1 MPTGL
6 EGFIKTLQSS
16 GDDGG
21 SYALDMLKKN
31 PTWIQPIVT
40 SMIDGL
46 FLPEALLR
54 NGPPNNGSI
63 AYREAE
69 PMYADDDIEIVG
81 EWGTYP
87 ALTFS
92 RGPIRMSA
100 TQKRG
105 AAIVLSQQMIDRGD
119 AAQFVENARRAT
131 NTFAKHWS
139 KVFLREV
146 LANTG
151 IPQMTARAMTTED
164 GWHGESENTGI
175 RKDMAMAKF
184 LIQQAKP
191 EGDART
197 DEQYN
202 FEPDTL
208 VIHPLTATMLITNG
222 EINKIYE
229 NSPEIVNA
237 PIYKLAEPRSL
248 FGLTVLKSWEMPVDP
263 LSGMPT
269 KALML
274 QRKKLGFISDERPFR
289 TTPLYENKD
298 NETWRS
304 NMSRIS
310 TMAIDN
316 PKAAL
321 WINGINGVNTTDN
334 DFSSG
339 GGSNATRTGATSDRG
354 V

>member
-1 MPTGL
+1 MPSGL
-6 EGFIKTLQSS
+6 EDFIKTLQSS
-16 GDDGG
+16 GDKGG
-21 SYALDMLKKN
+21 WYALDQLKKN
-31 PTWIQPIVT
+31 PTWITPVVT
-40 SMIDGL
+40 SMIEGL
-46 FLPEALLR
+46 FLPEAILR
-54 NGPPNNGSI
+54 KGPPNNGSVV
-63 AYREAE
+63 YREAE

-105 AAIVLSQQMIDRGD
+105 AAIVLSEDMARRGD

-139 KVFLREV
+139 KVFLKEV
-146 LANTG
+146 LTNAG
-151 IPQMTARAMTTED
+151 IPQMTSRAATVED
-164 GWHGESENTGI
+164 GWHGESLLTGI
-175 RKDMAMAKF
+175 RKDMAMGKF
-184 LIQQAKP
+184 NIQNARP
-191 EGDART
+191 EGDARA
-197 DEQYN
+197 DESYE

-208 VIHPLTATMLITNG
+208 VIHPLTATALITNS
-222 EINKIYE
+222 EINEIYE
-229 NSPEIVNA
+229 KSPAIVNA
-237 PIYKLAEPRSL
+237 PIYSMVEPRTL
-248 FGLTVLKSWEMPVDP
+248 FGLTILKSWEMPVDP
-263 LSGMPT
+263 TTGLPT

-274 QRKKLGFISDERPFR
+274 QRRKLGFISDERPFR

-321 WINGINGVNTTDN
+321 WINGINGVNAQDN
-334 DFSSG
+334 DP
-339 GGSNATRTGATSDRG
+339 NKPW
-354 V
+354 